1 MSSGQGGPFVPVAN
15 ISRVLGR
22 IREIEQMIYPK
33 PRVEPEDASKPTER
47 FEKVLD
53 EAKTTT
59 EMKEAPALSDAE
71 QTQMRTAAGSGKL
84 PKSVDERLALWE
96 NAIQSI
102 SAKYEVDPD
111 LVRAVM
117 RVESGGNPKA
127 VSSAGAIGLMQLMPA
142 TARGLGVDPKDP
154 IRNIEGGVKYL
165 AQLSDKY
172 DGDYVK
178 TLAAYNAGSGRV
190 DSYGG
195 VPPFPETQRYVKNV
209 LALYRRYSKGD

>member
-1 MSSGQGGPFVPVAN
+1 MNGPVVPLG
-15 ISRVLGR
+15 SLTRVLGR
-22 IREIEQMIYPK
+22 IKEIEAMISPT
-33 PRVEPEDASKPTER
+33 PEEKAEPTER
-47 FEKVLD
+47 FQDVLD
-53 EAKTTT
+53 DAASIGGT
-59 EMKEAPALSDAE
+59 EMKEASIDTDRQSSSRTHATKTSD
-71 QTQMRTAAGSGKL
+71 L
-84 PKSVDERLALWE
+84 PKGVDARLAYWDK
-96 NAIQSI
+96 AIRDL

-117 RVESGGNPKA
+117 RVESGGNPEA
-127 VSSAGAIGLMQLMPA
+127 ISSAGAIGLMQLMPK
-142 TARGLGVDPKDP
+142 TAKGLGVDPRDP
-154 IRNIEGGVKYL
+154 IRNLEGGIKYL

-190 DSYGG
+190 DSYNG